1 MPLVETDSLVLKSH
15 NLAEA
20 DRIVVLFTRDHGVVR
35 GVAKGI
41 KRLNSKFGSS
51 FEPFNTIRVAY
62 FQKEERELVSIQNAE
77 LIRSNFAAAS
87 DPDTLNSFSYI
98 ADLLLSFS
106 PPNDPNELL
115 FRMVRACFESSE
127 LSKESLPAMQ
137 FYFEVWL
144 LRLGGVLPD
153 WEKCY
158 SCSRIFDASD
168 RPAVDSA
175 QHFICENCHQGR
187 LIDRVPDGWMIAL
200 QNVRKLGPA
209 DFAAGA
215 DNIAAAVLLS
225 PITRRIIERVL
236 DRPMHAIRGAAIQFT
251 G

>member
-1 MPLVETDSLVLKSH
+1 MPLVETESLVLKSH

-98 ADLLLSFS
+98 ADLLLGFS

-127 LSKESLPAMQ
+127 LTKESLPAMQ

-158 SCSRIFDASD
+158 TCSRVFESND
-168 RPAVDSA
+168 RPAIDSG

-187 LIDRVPDGWMIAL
+187 LTERVPNGWLTAL
-200 QNVRKLGPA
+200 QNVRKLGPG
-209 DFAAGA
+209 DFAAV
-215 DNIAAAVLLS
+215 AASVATAVLLTS
-225 PITRRIIERVL
+225 ITRRIIERVL
-236 DRPMHAIRGAAIQFT
+236 DRPLHAIRANAIQFT